1 MLLGNR
7 LCIDFANTSFCPISE
22 TGKINSFEDWL
33 FFYEIT
39 GVLERAESQSLQKLA
54 GKDTE
59 VFTSLFERSL
69 SFRNTI
75 RSILA
80 AIQNDSTVPARFI
93 KETNEILKYYEGY
106 YTIKQSENGYL
117 LEYEYSKQNPDRL
130 LVPIAHSLSN
140 LLIESNRIIRKCANP
155 ECGIY
160 FHDIS
165 PKKNR
170 KWCSMELCG
179 NNAKA
184 RSFLDRN
191 RTK

>member
-7 LCIDFANTSFCPISE
+7 LCIDFANTSFCPINES
-22 TGKINSFEDWL
+22 GKLNSLEDWL

-39 GVLERAESQSLQKLA
+39 GVLDRSESQTLQKLA
-54 GKDTE
+54 GKDVE
-59 VFTSLFERSL
+59 VFTSLFERSM

-75 RSILA
+75 RSILTVL
-80 AIQNDSTVPARFI
+80 QNASPVPTRFI

-106 YTIKQSENGYL
+106 YTIKQMDKVYL

-130 LVPIAHSLSN
+130 LVPLAYSLSQ
-140 LLIESNRIIRKCANP
+140 LVTESDKIIRKCANP
-155 ECGIY
+155 ECGIF
-160 FHDIS
+160 FHDVS

-184 RSFLDRN
+184 RAFLDRS
-191 RTK
+191 RKK